1 MEELRKRFRDWRLG
15 LRDHH
20 TLKAAGSLLGVSAVQ
35 MHRYEK
41 GEQKVP
47 ATKVREIEA
56 ITGIPRE
63 ILRPDVFGA
72 KKHHDAF

>member
-1 MEELRKRFRDWRLG
+1 MEELRKWRLS
-15 LRDHH
+15 LRDHQ

-35 MHRYEK
+35 MHRYET

-47 ATKVREIEA
+47 ATKAREIEA

-63 ILRPDVFGA
+63 ILRPDVFGL